1 MGNSVELGETFVAG
15 RIVNLDTVDI
25 SDLERYMGE
34 VEKLKE
40 NADSKLK
47 KIAAEIKSI

>member
-1 MGNSVELGETFVAG
+1 MEKQVGLGETFVAG

-25 SDLERYMGE
+25 ADLERYINE

-47 KIAAEIKSI
+47 KLSLEIKNM